1 MQEPTLDD
9 LVELVETRYRNGS
22 ELERLAGAVAISE
35 ELAGLAD
42 ELVGRFVEEARKAG
56 CSWAQVGTQLGV
68 TKQAAQQRFVPMGW
82 GRGWR
87 PPRRWSRGGTAVQA
101 AAQAGAGPF
110 ERFTDRA
117 RKAVVAAHEEAQR
130 LNHNYVG
137 TEHLLLGVLV
147 DETSVGSRAAVALG
161 LSLDGARAKVTEIIG
176 HGPVKPTTPAPFT
189 PRAKKAF
196 ELALRAAHEL
206 HHNYIGTEHLLIGL
220 ARIEKG
226 VAADILHSVG
236 ADDVDVRAKVIELLR
251 DAR

>member
-9 LVELVETRYRNGS
+9 LVKLVENRYGKGT

-56 CSWAQVGTQLGV
+56 CSWAQVGGQLGV

-87 PPRRWSRGGTAVQA
+87 PPRRWSRVGAAVQA
-101 AAQAGAGPF
+101 GTGPF

-117 RKAVVAAHEEAQR
+117 RKAVVAAQEEAQR
-130 LNHNYVG
+130 LNHNYIG
-137 TEHLLLGVLV
+137 TEHLLLGILV
-147 DETSVGSRAAVALG
+147 DSTSVGARAAAALG
-161 LSLDGARAKVTEIIG
+161 LSLEGARAKVTEIIG
-176 HGPVKPTTPAPFT
+176 RGPVPPTPPVPFT
-189 PRAKKAF
+189 PRAKKSF
-196 ELALRAAHEL
+196 ELALRAALEL

-220 ARIEKG
+220 AREEKG
-226 VAADILHSVG
+226 VAADVLHSVG
-236 ADDVDVRAKVIELLR
+236 ADDVALREKVVELLR
-251 DAR
+251 DVR

>member
-1 MQEPTLDD
+1 MQEPTLDG
-9 LVELVETRYRNGS
+9 LVKLVETRYRNCT
-22 ELERLAGAVAISE
+22 ELERLAGAVAMSE

-56 CSWAQVGTQLGV
+56 CSWTQVGAQLGV

-87 PPRRWSRGGTAVQA
+87 PPRRWSRVGA

-117 RKAVVAAHEEAQR
+117 RKAVVAAQEEARR
-130 LNHNYVG
+130 LGHNYIG
-137 TEHLLLGVLV
+137 TEHLLLGILG
-147 DETSVGSRAAVALG
+147 DATSVGAKAATALG
-161 LSLDGARAKVTEIIG
+161 LSLEGGRAKVEEIIG
-176 HGPVKPTTPAPFT
+176 PGPGPVPAAVPAPFT

-196 ELALRAAHEL
+196 ELALRAALEL

-220 ARIEKG
+220 ARDEKG
-226 VAADILHSVG
+226 VAAEVLRSVG
-236 ADDVDVRAKVIELLR
+236 ADDVAIREKVVELLR
-251 DAR
+251 DVR